1 MESILSFLPLILL
14 LVLFYFFF
22 IRPQNKQQKELQEMR
37 NNIKIGDEIITIGGF
52 YGVVYA
58 VDEKNV
64 VLEMLPDFNRLMIT
78 KAAISRVITEE
89 ESVIDNEEDTGNDDA
104 DITDESEAIEAP
116 TESVEETEVKEETKE
131 E

>member
-1 MESILSFLPLILL
+1 
-14 LVLFYFFF
+14 
-22 IRPQNKQQKELQEMR
+22 MR

-116 TESVEETEVKEETKE
+116 TESVEETEVKDETKE